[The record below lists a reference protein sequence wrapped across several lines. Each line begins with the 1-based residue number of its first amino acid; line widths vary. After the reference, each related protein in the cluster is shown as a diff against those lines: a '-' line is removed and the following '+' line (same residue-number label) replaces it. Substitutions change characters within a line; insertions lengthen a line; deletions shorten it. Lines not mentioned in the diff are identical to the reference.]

1 MKFIK
6 GMIIGGM
13 ATAGAVMLYKET
25 MGKQNK
31 MIIKNLVISGL
42 VNKEAYKDD

>member
-31 MIIKNLVISGL
+31 MIMEKGKQFARKLGIL
-42 VNKEAYKDD
+42 